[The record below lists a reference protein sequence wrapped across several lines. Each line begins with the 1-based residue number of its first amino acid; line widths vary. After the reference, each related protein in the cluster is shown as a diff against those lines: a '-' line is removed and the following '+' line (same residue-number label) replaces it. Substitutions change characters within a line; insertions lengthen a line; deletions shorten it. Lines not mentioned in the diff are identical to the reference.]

1 MRWKALS
8 QITSQLISLIVQ
20 SLSKDFLK
28 LKSNIWLICES
39 KNRHSHI
46 LKYRFLLNVR
56 VSTKNLFKWNIK
68 TMLIQTWMQRN
79 VFFAKLAFIVRKD
92 PRWGIFTFSIEESLF
107 ELQTPLLVQ
116 IEISTLSLYSE
127 HLTFAIH

>member
-1 MRWKALS
+1 MKEIHQHLHLEDNPCPRFDEEPWNDLSLLHFKGDFLRWKALS

-46 LKYRFLLNVR
+46 LNFECKGFN
-56 VSTKNLFKWNIK
+56 K
-68 TMLIQTWMQRN
+68 
-79 VFFAKLAFIVRKD
+79 KLV
-92 PRWGIFTFSIEESLF
+92 
-107 ELQTPLLVQ
+107 
-116 IEISTLSLYSE
+116 
-127 HLTFAIH
+127 

>member
-1 MRWKALS
+1 
-8 QITSQLISLIVQ
+8 
-20 SLSKDFLK
+20 
-28 LKSNIWLICES
+28 
-39 KNRHSHI
+39 
-46 LKYRFLLNVR
+46 
-56 VSTKNLFKWNIK
+56 
-68 TMLIQTWMQRN
+68 MLIQTWMQRN

-127 HLTFAIH
+127 HLTFATHL